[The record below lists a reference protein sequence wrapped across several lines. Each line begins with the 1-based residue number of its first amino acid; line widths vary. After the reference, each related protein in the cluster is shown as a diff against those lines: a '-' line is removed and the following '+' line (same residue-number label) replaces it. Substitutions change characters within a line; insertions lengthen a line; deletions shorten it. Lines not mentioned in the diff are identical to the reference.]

1 MIRKMT
7 VQPALDRIDYA
18 ILEQLQADARLSNKE
33 LAKRVHL
40 APSSCL
46 ERVRKLREAGVLRGA
61 HAEVEPAAF
70 GVGLQAFIEVR
81 LAKHSREQVERFRDH
96 VLDLPE
102 VQGLWHVSGQHDFL
116 VQVAVR
122 DSSHLRD
129 LAMDQFTAR
138 PEVVQ
143 LETSLIFEH
152 RRTPGFRGPET
163 G

>member
-1 MIRKMT
+1 MSKKT
-7 VQPALDRIDYA
+7 DLDRTDYA
-18 ILEQLQADARLSNKE
+18 ILEALQGDARLSNKE
-33 LAKRVHL
+33 LARRIHL

-61 HAEVEPAAF
+61 HAEVDPAAF

-81 LAKHSREQVERFRDH
+81 LAKHSRPEVEAFRAH
-96 VLDLPE
+96 VLALPE

-138 PEVVQ
+138 PEVIQ
-143 LETSLIFEH
+143 LQTSLIFEH
-152 RRTPGFRGPET
+152 TRTPGFRGPEE
-163 G
+163 

>member
-1 MIRKMT
+1 MAEN
-7 VQPALDRIDYA
+7 PALDRTDYE
-18 ILEQLQADARLSNKE
+18 ILEALQADARLSNKE
-33 LAKRVHL
+33 LAQRVHL

-46 ERVRKLREAGVLRGA
+46 ERVRKLREAKILRGA
-61 HAEVEPAAF
+61 HAEVDPAAF

-81 LAKHSREQVERFRDH
+81 LAKHSRREVEAFRSH
-96 VLDLPE
+96 VLALPE

-122 DSSHLRD
+122 GSSHLRD

-152 RRTPGFRGPET
+152 SRTPGFRGPEMSE
-163 G
+163 